1 MKGKFLNI
9 IILIQILSFA
19 FNDLTLDILR
29 AKSFSDQ
36 TGSLT
41 PLVVS
46 LSSED
51 IMDKVKG
58 VDLICIVD
66 VSGSMSGSPIQLV
79 KDSLKYLVNL
89 MNEQDNVALVK
100 FESSATVL
108 YDFTKMTESNKQRLV
123 TTINGL
129 YASGGTNIYGALQ
142 SALDLLKS
150 NYLTGDRIASMILL
164 SDGGDNYYGA
174 EQLSSLFK
182 ELLTTTGK
190 DSYAFTLHT
199 FGFGDYHDYQLMKQL
214 ATIKGGRYFSI
225 SRLLDVN
232 DAYLQIYGGLSTVR
246 NVNLELEIK
255 SNFNI
260 DNVFGMEDMYKSS
273 LSNNV
278 FKTTLIQVIYG
289 MQYSFLVFVNVPENT
304 ARGTEVLR
312 ATVSPLGK
320 TAVYLWDNVYD
331 SVAYEEYIKSICVNY
346 FSKGYD
352 IIITQGVSQCIV
364 ILQEGRTWILNN
376 YSGKKEWIK
385 EFDVIINDLNTNSYS
400 GTSLLLS
407 KIHEYR
413 TSTIGTSNSDINTY
427 THSIVYNSHN
437 LDVSKLP
444 TMRVTGTKLIEF
456 NVNINYYFFYL
467 KEGSGVIDNMRF
479 SGLGSCFILY
489 SDDPTKKI
497 NITSLNGYI
506 DYYYVSEKRTQIQTI
521 VDFSRGGKFIIEK
534 DFPYEFYSYVD
545 GTRDITFNIEFLKI
559 VINEISEKV
568 EHLFEILAYIVSEA
582 DINNHYIPT
591 TSVYNGTY
599 DSSLSLGKIVI
610 SKEEIKRYLTSVS
623 YSYLYIVVKKIN
635 VNIIYKHVE
644 GQFIFVSMDNI
655 HSIIPEGFFI
665 SSFLTVGQRTPH
677 LYTLAGKNMTVEF
690 SSPGDEL
697 TCTILKYLIYQ
708 TGSEEVFVDYRNFY
722 ITRRIENNKVY
733 INIVNL
739 DSIQKNETD
748 NLIISIFSKNTGH
761 IAGSDRTK
769 LTYAIKYYINPL
781 NEELLKRPKATL
793 VLLGFAKFVHI
804 RTIKIC
810 SFFVYFARIREI
822 VYSEIITIKV
832 RIKYKVTSLRVL
844 EESTKDAECKLTPS
858 DFDNQN
864 RYNCTVE
871 TNGEEIESFE
881 VDNNVVFPDQMVDIK
896 ANTPIASKQMN
907 NLQNIGDSD
916 IFNKQLFILDNSTM
930 IIEDNVLNITGTI
943 NNKSFN
949 YENINLSLN
958 TENSNEAKN
967 ISCKIIKLNEENYTL
982 QCNPNG
988 EKNFK
993 ADSAFADLGN
1003 DNLLINFVDVKNSTE
1018 VSIDET
1024 PITTSGGINNFRSK
1038 KGKTLS
1044 AGGIVGIVLA
1054 SVAALAIVISIIVC
1068 LRSRKNYSN
1077 VNDTT
1082 VTVSN
1087 VTHP

>member
-1 MKGKFLNI
+1 MKGKILNI
-9 IILIQILSFA
+9 IILIHILSFA
-19 FNDLTLDILR
+19 FNDLALDILR

-66 VSGSMSGSPIQLV
+66 VSGSMYGSPIQLV
-79 KDSLKYLVNL
+79 RDSLKYLVNL
-89 MNEQDNVALVK
+89 MNEQDNVAIVL
-100 FESSATVL
+100 FSSNANVL
-108 YDFTKMTESNKQRLV
+108 YDFTQMTESNKQRLISS
-123 TTINGL
+123 INGL
-129 YASGGTNIYGALQ
+129 NASGGTNIYDALEI
-142 SALDLLKS
+142 ALGLLKS
-150 NYLTGDRIASMILL
+150 NYETGDRIASMILL

-174 EQLSSLFK
+174 EELSSLFK
-182 ELLTTTGK
+182 QLLTTTGK

-260 DNVFGMEDMYKSS
+260 DNVFGMEDMYNSS
-273 LSNNV
+273 LSNNI

-289 MQYSFLVFVNVPENT
+289 MRYSFLVFVDVPEST
-304 ARGTEVLR
+304 TRGTEVLR
-312 ATVSPLGK
+312 ATVSPLEK

-352 IIITQGVSQCIV
+352 VIITKGVSECII

-385 EFDVIINDLNTNSYS
+385 EFDVIISDLNTNSYS
-400 GTSLLLS
+400 GISNLLS

-437 LDVSKLP
+437 LDISKLP
-444 TMRVTGTKLIEF
+444 TMRITGTKLIEF

-467 KEGSGVIDNMRF
+467 KEGSGVIDNIQF
-479 SGLGSCFILY
+479 SGIGSCFILY
-489 SDDPTKKI
+489 SDDPTRKI
-497 NITSLNGYI
+497 NITSLNEYI

-568 EHLFEILAYIVSEA
+568 EHLFEILAYIVSED
-582 DINNHYIPT
+582 DINRHYMPT

-599 DSSLSLGKIVI
+599 DSTLSLGKIVI
-610 SKEEIKRYLTSVS
+610 SKEEIKRYLTSTT

-635 VNIIYKHVE
+635 VNIVYKHVE

-677 LYTLAGKNMTVEF
+677 LYTLAGKNITVEF

-708 TGSEEVFVDYRNFY
+708 TGSEEVFVDYSNFH

-733 INIVNL
+733 INIINL

-748 NLIISIFSKNTGH
+748 NLIISIFSKNNDH
-761 IAGSDRTK
+761 IAGSDSSK
-769 LTYAIKYYINPL
+769 LTYAIKYYINPF
-781 NEELLKRPKATL
+781 NEKLLQRPKATL
-793 VLLGFAKFVHI
+793 ILLGFAKFVYI

-832 RIKYKVTSLRVL
+832 RIKYKTISLRVL
-844 EESTKDAECKLTPS
+844 EDSTKDAECKLTPS

-864 RYNCTVE
+864 KYNCTVE

-881 VDNNVVFPDQMVDIK
+881 VDNNFVFQDQMVDVK
-896 ANTPIASKQMN
+896 ANTPIATKQLN

-930 IIEDNVLNITGTI
+930 ILEDNALNITGTI

-958 TENSNEAKN
+958 TENSNETKN

-993 ADSAFADLGN
+993 ADSAFANLGD
-1003 DNLLINFVDVKNSTE
+1003 DNLLINFVAVKNSTE
-1018 VSIDET
+1018 NPIDEIPNT
-1024 PITTSGGINNFRSK
+1024 IPRWINSFHYR
-1038 KGKTLS
+1038 KGKSLRT
-1044 AGGIVGIVLA
+1044 GGIVAIVLA
-1054 SVAALAIVISIIVC
+1054 SVAALIIIIAIIVC
-1068 LRSRKNYSN
+1068 LRPSQKYSDDN
-1077 VNDTT
+1077 NTT
-1082 VTVSN
+1082 VIN
-1087 VTHP
+1087 LKNP

>member
-1 MKGKFLNI
+1 MKGKILNI
-9 IILIQILSFA
+9 IILIHILSFA
-19 FNDLTLDILR
+19 FNDLALDILR

-66 VSGSMSGSPIQLV
+66 VSGSMYGSPIQLV
-79 KDSLKYLVNL
+79 RDSLKYLVNL
-89 MNEQDNVALVK
+89 MNEQDNVAIVL
-100 FESSATVL
+100 FSSNANVL
-108 YDFTKMTESNKQRLV
+108 YDFTQMTESNKQRLISS
-123 TTINGL
+123 INGL
-129 YASGGTNIYGALQ
+129 NASGGTNIYDALEI
-142 SALDLLKS
+142 ALGLLKS
-150 NYLTGDRIASMILL
+150 NYETGDRIASMILL

-174 EQLSSLFK
+174 EELSSLFK
-182 ELLTTTGK
+182 QLLTTTGK

-260 DNVFGMEDMYKSS
+260 DNVF
-273 LSNNV
+273 
-278 FKTTLIQVIYG
+278 KTTLIQVIYG
-289 MQYSFLVFVNVPENT
+289 MRYSFLVFVDVPEST
-304 ARGTEVLR
+304 TRGTEVLR
-312 ATVSPLGK
+312 ATVSPLEK

-352 IIITQGVSQCIV
+352 VIITKGVSECII

-385 EFDVIINDLNTNSYS
+385 EFDVIISDLNTNSYS
-400 GTSLLLS
+400 GISNLLS

-437 LDVSKLP
+437 LDISKLP
-444 TMRVTGTKLIEF
+444 TMRITGTKLIEF

-467 KEGSGVIDNMRF
+467 KEGSGVIDNIQF
-479 SGLGSCFILY
+479 SGIGSCFILY
-489 SDDPTKKI
+489 SDDPTRKI
-497 NITSLNGYI
+497 NITSLNEYI

-559 VINEISEKV
+559 VINEISEKM
-568 EHLFEILAYIVSEA
+568 EHLFEILAYIVSED
-582 DINNHYIPT
+582 DINRHYMPT

-599 DSSLSLGKIVI
+599 DSTLSLGKIVI
-610 SKEEIKRYLTSVS
+610 SKEEIKRYLTSTT

-635 VNIIYKHVE
+635 VNIVYKHVE

-677 LYTLAGKNMTVEF
+677 LYTLAGKNITVEF

-708 TGSEEVFVDYRNFY
+708 TGSEEVFVDYSNFH

-733 INIVNL
+733 INIINL

-748 NLIISIFSKNTGH
+748 NLIISIFSKNNDH
-761 IAGSDRTK
+761 IAGSDSSK
-769 LTYAIKYYINPL
+769 LAYAIKYYINPF
-781 NEELLKRPKATL
+781 NEKLLQRPKATL
-793 VLLGFAKFVHI
+793 ILLGFAKFVYI

-832 RIKYKVTSLRVL
+832 RIKYKTISLRVL
-844 EESTKDAECKLTPS
+844 EDSTKDAECKLTPS

-864 RYNCTVE
+864 KYNCTVE

-881 VDNNVVFPDQMVDIK
+881 VDNNFVFQDQMVDVK
-896 ANTPIASKQMN
+896 ANTPIATKQLN

-930 IIEDNVLNITGTI
+930 ILEDNALNITGTI

-958 TENSNEAKN
+958 TENSNETKN

-993 ADSAFADLGN
+993 ADSAFANLGD
-1003 DNLLINFVDVKNSTE
+1003 DNLLINFVAVKNSTE
-1018 VSIDET
+1018 NPIDEIPNT
-1024 PITTSGGINNFRSK
+1024 IPRWINSFHYR
-1038 KGKTLS
+1038 KGKSLRT
-1044 AGGIVGIVLA
+1044 GGIVAIVLA
-1054 SVAALAIVISIIVC
+1054 SVAALIIIIAIIKETGPKDMCMMFFLNYLQWMVC
-1068 LRSRKNYSN
+1068 L
-1077 VNDTT
+1077 
-1082 VTVSN
+1082 
-1087 VTHP
+1087 